1 MPQIYF
7 EEYFCE
13 KIIEI
18 DTTYIS
24 MTIQGVEGYVWE
36 RGGGGGGG
44 VKKRLCT
51 NIQGYKR
58 IFKK

>member
-24 MTIQGVEGYVWE
+24 MTIQGVEGDVWG
-36 RGGGGGGG
+36 RGGGGRG
-44 VKKRLCT
+44 
-51 NIQGYKR
+51 
-58 IFKK
+58 

>member
-1 MPQIYF
+1 MLTLTCIRYLMPQIYF

-24 MTIQGVEGYVWE
+24 MTIQGVEGGEGGYGG
-36 RGGGGGGG
+36 RG
-44 VKKRLCT
+44 
-51 NIQGYKR
+51 
-58 IFKK
+58 